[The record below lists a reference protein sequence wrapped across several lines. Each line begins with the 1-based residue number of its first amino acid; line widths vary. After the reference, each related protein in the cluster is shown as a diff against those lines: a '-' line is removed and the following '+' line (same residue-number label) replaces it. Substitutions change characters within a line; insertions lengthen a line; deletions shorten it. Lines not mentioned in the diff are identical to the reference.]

1 MATDSEPKSSTA
13 VDRKASR
20 PPASGSE
27 RPKKKKL
34 KRRIP
39 QTEEEL
45 DSPTKQTLGMLG
57 IIGIMTIV
65 MWAFARGGCNYHPP
79 KETRTPRK
87 VTTEELAHDPKNA
100 AVELQQRWLTK
111 NFAGALELAMASA
124 ADAVKA
130 DQASCDAACLGAR
143 PKLEQ
148 SVLTSGVLL
157 DAGPLGA
164 TVRVTSVGLP
174 GGSKVT
180 LMRVARVDAI
190 WKATEVKPDSG
201 EPFATPSASAEPAA
215 STVAAPSVSVPA
227 PSASAATKHA
237 PAPSAAAGTKPQA
250 PAPAASH

>member
-13 VDRKASR
+13 EEAKVSRATSASR
-20 PPASGSE
+20 PPASASD

-45 DSPTKQTLGMLG
+45 NSPSKQTMGMLG
-57 IIGIMTIV
+57 VLGIMTIV

-111 NFAGALELAMASA
+111 DFAGALELATGTA

-130 DQASCDAACLGAR
+130 DQAACDAACLAAR

-148 SVLTSGVLL
+148 SVLTAGVVLE
-157 DAGPLGA
+157 AGPLGA
-164 TVRVTSVGLP
+164 TVRVTSVGVP
-174 GGSKVT
+174 GGPKVN
-180 LMRVARVDAI
+180 LMRVTHGDKFWTAS
-190 WKATEVKPDSG
+190 EVKVDSG
-201 EPFATPSASAEPAA
+201 EPFVPAVASAEPAA
-215 STVAAPSVSVPA
+215 SVSAAPSASAAA
-227 PSASAATKHA
+227 PSASAATKLH
-237 PAPSAAAGTKPQA
+237 T

>member
-13 VDRKASR
+13 NERKPSR
-20 PPASGSE
+20 PPASGSD

-45 DSPTKQTLGMLG
+45 DSPNKQTLGMLG
-57 IIGIMTIV
+57 VICIMTIV

-87 VTTEELAHDPKNA
+87 VTTEELAHDPKDA

-111 NFAGALELAMASA
+111 NFAGALELATGSA

-130 DQASCDAACLGAR
+130 AQASCDAACLGSR
-143 PKLEQ
+143 QKLEQ
-148 SVLTSGVLL
+148 TVLTSGVVL
-157 DAGPLGA
+157 DGGPLGA

-174 GGSKVT
+174 GGPKT
-180 LMRVARVDAI
+180 NLMRVTRGDKFWQAAEI
-190 WKATEVKPDSG
+190 KPDTGAPFSAPSAAASAQPVASASG
-201 EPFATPSASAEPAA
+201 APSSSTTPSASAA
-215 STVAAPSVSVPA
+215 A
-227 PSASAATKHA
+227 PSASAATK
-237 PAPSAAAGTKPQA
+237 PRS